1 MATIMVINLDNF
13 NVIHN
18 EAEQQFELIA
28 ESRKSLL
35 AYHRTPGVISF
46 DHTEVPP
53 ELEGQGIATKMTRA
67 ALDFARTERLRVVPA
82 CSYVAAFIRKNAEY
96 QGLLAAGKK

>member
-1 MATIMVINLDNF
+1 MMTINLENVH
-13 NVIHN
+13 VIHN
-18 EAEQQFELIA
+18 EEQQQFELVA
-28 ESRKSLL
+28 QSRKSLL
-35 AYHRTPGVISF
+35 AYHRTPGVITF

-53 ELEGQGIATKMTRA
+53 ELEGQGIAAKMTRA

-96 QGLLAAGKK
+96 QRLLRGGKG

>member
-1 MATIMVINLDNF
+1 MMTIHLENF
-13 NVIHN
+13 HVVHN
-18 EAEQQFELIA
+18 EKQQQFELVA
-28 ESRKSLL
+28 ENRKSLL
-35 AYHRTPGVISF
+35 AYHRTPGVIIF

-53 ELEGQGIATKMTRA
+53 GLEGQGIAAKMTRA

-96 QGLLAAGKK
+96 QSLLAAGKG

>member
-1 MATIMVINLDNF
+1 MMTVNLENLH
-13 NVIHN
+13 VVHN
-18 EAEQQFELIA
+18 EKEQQFELVA

-46 DHTEVPP
+46 DHTKVPP
-53 ELEGQGIATKMTRA
+53 ELEGQGIAAKMTRA
-67 ALDFARTERLRVVPA
+67 ALDFARAKGLRVVPA

-96 QGLLAAGKK
+96 QDLLMSGEK